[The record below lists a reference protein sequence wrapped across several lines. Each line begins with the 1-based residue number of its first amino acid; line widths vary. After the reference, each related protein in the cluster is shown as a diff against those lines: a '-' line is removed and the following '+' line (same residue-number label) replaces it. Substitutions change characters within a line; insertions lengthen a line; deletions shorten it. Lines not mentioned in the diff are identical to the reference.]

1 MKYRFTL
8 LSIFFFCISFFSAS
22 AQSLYEVS
30 LDEKVQHSALIAEGT
45 IVYQYSFWNPAHS
58 MIYTANKV
66 KLHKLFKG
74 DIPDTYIEVLTVGG
88 VVGNEYVEASDL
100 AKLELN
106 ETGLFFC
113 FPNTMNLRNPEN
125 QALLYDIYS
134 SAQGYIRYD
143 LDSKIADAPFISY
156 KNIVTNL
163 YPALQQR
170 TGHNYINKDPQFII
184 GAEQAPSQNNLLGIS
199 SFSPSSVVA
208 GSNENI
214 AENVLTITGT
224 DFGTPTGSAAI
235 LFDDANNGTGGTA
248 YTVVATDN
256 QVVSWTNTEIKVRVP
271 SRAGTGLFQ
280 VRIADG
286 SLISSPSVLD
296 VKYSVLAFNIGGYTK
311 QSNLMNV
318 NGSGGYTV
326 LYSTNTAGG
335 GVDLDMSPI
344 KATFQR
350 SLNTWKEVSGFNA
363 IEGGTTT
370 IQAVTGD
377 GKNVVMFDNTNT
389 GNSPLASGVLAVC
402 YSFGSTCGAST
413 YATRK
418 TEFDIVLRN
427 TGVSSGSA
435 TFEAG
440 PCYPPNNAIDFET
453 VILHELGHA
462 LNLGHINDPHQGTVY
477 LSVNPAKL
485 MHYAV
490 LYGVARKDPD
500 WSAFTGSLYCIN
512 PKGLTYGSCTS
523 ANTEMVPLARTNEA
537 KDECPSFPLTTTL
550 NNTVVSFDLAHAT
563 SNKNVDPQY
572 TAVTCATGT
581 AVTNT
586 AYYAIRTGTAGS
598 LNISV
603 TGYTTTP
610 ASVQSCATAGVYVS
624 IYQVSS
630 CPIGQ
635 NFPAPFACRNF
646 NSDALLLPITGMAAN
661 TNYLIM
667 VSGKN
672 ATKANFNLVLN
683 GSVLPVHL
691 ESFTGSAKERFN
703 ELNWKYTFSADIK
716 NLFLE
721 ASDDGVH
728 FTELYHE
735 SLSGSQET
743 VTQQYKHYVTPVVK
757 YYRLKFLHLDGAVEY
772 SSVLLLNRSV
782 KGNDILVSPNPARD
796 HVNLVFNK
804 TKAGTVNLQLIDV
817 SGKIILEKSAMLSI
831 GNQTVQMNGLDKIA
845 SGTYMIRINDGGIIT
860 IKKIMINR

>member
-8 LSIFFFCISFFSAS
+8 LSVIFFFTTFLSATG
-22 AQSLYEVS
+22 QSLYEVG
-30 LDEKVQHSALIAEGT
+30 LAEKVQQSTLIAEGT
-45 IVYQYSFWNPAHS
+45 IVSQSSFWNPAHT
-58 MIYTANKV
+58 MIYTANTI

-74 DIPDTYIEVLTVGG
+74 DIPATFIEVLTVGG
-88 VVGNEYVEASDL
+88 VVGNDFIEASDL

-113 FPNTMNLRNPEN
+113 YPNTINLRNPVT

-156 KNIVTNL
+156 KNIVNNL
-163 YPALQQR
+163 YPAVQQR
-170 TGHNYINKDPQFII
+170 TGHPYIDKDPQFII
-184 GAEQAPSQNNLLGIS
+184 SADPAPVQNNLLGIS
-199 SFSPSSVVA
+199 SFSPTSVVA

-214 AENVLTITGT
+214 AENLLTITGT

-286 SLISSPSVLD
+286 SLISSPTVLD
-296 VKYSVLAFNIGGYTK
+296 VKYSVLAFNISGYTK

-344 KATFQR
+344 KTTFQR
-350 SLNTWKEVSGFNA
+350 SLNTWKDVSGFNVL
-363 IEGGTTT
+363 EGGTTT

-389 GNSPLASGVLAVC
+389 GNAPLASGVLAVC
-402 YSFGSTCGAST
+402 YSFGSTCGAAT

-427 TGVSSGSA
+427 TGVSTGSVV
-435 TFEAG
+435 FEAG
-440 PCYPPNNAIDFET
+440 PCYPPSNAIDFET

-462 LNLGHINDPHQGTVY
+462 LNLGHINDPHQGSVY

-490 LYGVARKDPD
+490 LYGVARKNPD

-512 PKGLTYGSCTS
+512 PKGLSYGSCTS
-523 ANTEMVPLARTNEA
+523 ANTEMVPLSRTNEA
-537 KDECPSFPLTTTL
+537 NDECPSFPATTTP
-550 NNTVVSFDLAHAT
+550 NNTVVSFDLVHAT

-572 TAVTCATGT
+572 TAVTCASGT

-586 AYYAIRTGTAGS
+586 AFYAIRTGAAGS

-603 TGYTTTP
+603 TGYSTTP
-610 ASVQSCATAGVYVS
+610 ADVQNCATAGVYLS

-646 NSDALLLPITGMAAN
+646 NSDALLLPITGLAAN

-672 ATKANFNLVLN
+672 ASKANFNLVLN

-691 ESFTGSAKERFN
+691 ESFTGSAKENYN
-703 ELNWKYTFSADIK
+703 ELNWIFTYSTDIK
-716 NLFLE
+716 KLVLE
-721 ASDDGVH
+721 ASDDAVH
-728 FTELYHE
+728 FTEVYQQTLTN
-735 SLSGSQET
+735 SQET
-743 VTQQYKHYVTPVVK
+743 LAQQYKHYITPAIK
-757 YYRLKFLHLDGAVEY
+757 YYRLKFLHPAGSVEY
-772 SSVLLLNRSV
+772 SSVLLLNRNV

-796 HVNLVFNK
+796 HVNLVFHR
-804 TKAGTVNLQLIDV
+804 TKAGTVNLQLVDV
-817 SGKIILEKSAMLSI
+817 SGKVIAEKTALLSI
-831 GNQTVQMNGLDKIA
+831 GNQTFQWNGLEKIS
-845 SGTYMIRINDGGIIT
+845 SGTYMIRIYDGNIQT
-860 IKKIMINR
+860 IKRIIINR